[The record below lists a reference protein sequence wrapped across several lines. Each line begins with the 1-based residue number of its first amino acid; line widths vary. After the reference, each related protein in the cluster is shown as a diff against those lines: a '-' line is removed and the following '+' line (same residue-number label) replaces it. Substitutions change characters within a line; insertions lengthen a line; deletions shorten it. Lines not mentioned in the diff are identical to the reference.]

1 VLGLQVVD
9 GRELRLNPCI
19 SAEWPSCHFSYRLAD
34 GATTYR
40 IDIVNPNGKESGVAA
55 ATVYGIAAAVEAG
68 VAVVP
73 LVADGGEHR
82 IVVTL

>member
-19 SAEWPSCHFSYRLAD
+19 AAAWPSCRFRYRLAD
-34 GATTYR
+34 GTTIY
-40 IDIVNPNGKESGVAA
+40 DVEVVNPHGKECGVTT
-55 ATVYGIAAAVEAG
+55 ATVDGTAAVVEGG

-73 LVADGGEHR
+73 LTCDGAEHR
-82 IVVTL
+82 VVVTL